1 MRRATL
7 KARVL
12 CGAPFTEAPLPMAKQ
27 TKYRR
32 ERRHEQRQ
40 SQRGRKLAPT
50 EPQCNSHRDR
60 HTRQNRY
67 NTTMPPL
74 FRLLVLISLGAI
86 IASLGSGLFHLA
98 RGTREDSGKM
108 VRALTIRITLS
119 IALFALLMLAWYAGL
134 ITPHGIVP
142 PH

>member
-1 MRRATL
+1 
-7 KARVL
+7 
-12 CGAPFTEAPLPMAKQ
+12 
-27 TKYRR
+27 
-32 ERRHEQRQ
+32 
-40 SQRGRKLAPT
+40 
-50 EPQCNSHRDR
+50 
-60 HTRQNRY
+60 
-67 NTTMPPL
+67 MPPL

-134 ITPHGIVP
+134 ITPHGFAP
-142 PH
+142 RR